1 MVEVD
6 ARTTTTPADAIV
18 TTDERARVEL
28 SRAHAPG
35 ANVARHHQG
44 ERYVHDA

>member
-6 ARTTTTPADAIV
+6 ETTTPADAIV

-35 ANVARHHQG
+35 AGARHDQG
-44 ERYVHDA
+44 ERYV

>member
-6 ARTTTTPADAIV
+6 ARATTPADAIV

-44 ERYVHDA
+44 EWYVHDA

>member
-6 ARTTTTPADAIV
+6 PASTPADAIV

-35 ANVARHHQG
+35 AVARHHQG
-44 ERYVHDA
+44 ERYV

>member
-6 ARTTTTPADAIV
+6 ARASTTPADAIV

-35 ANVARHHQG
+35 AVARHHQG